1 MNNLS
6 FCVVSAD
13 SCCVALRGKFSL
25 GKFDMNVENM
35 LPIYDR
41 DNAEIIE

>member
-6 FCVVSAD
+6 LCVVPAD
-13 SCCVALRGKFSL
+13 NCCVALRGMFSVR
-25 GKFDMNVENM
+25 KSVMNVENM
-35 LPIYDR
+35 LPIYDC

>member
-6 FCVVSAD
+6 FCVVPAD
-13 SCCVALRGKFSL
+13 SCCVAVRGKFSL

-35 LPIYDR
+35 RPIYDC
-41 DNAEIIE
+41 DNAEII